1 MKKLKIGVLM
11 HPSLIPPLT
20 REGFSEKE
28 IDTWKTEYDVVSTLR
43 KLGHEVRPVGV
54 YDDLGP
60 LRELIGEWQPDLFFN
75 LLEEF
80 LGDPH
85 FDFHVVGYLEMK
97 QVPFT
102 GCRPRGL
109 IISRDK
115 ALAKKILHYHR
126 IRVPNFVVFP
136 HGRKARRPRPLSF
149 PLIVKSLT
157 EEASAGIAQA
167 SIVDS
172 DEKLADRVAFIHDNI
187 GTDALVEEFIEGR
200 ELYACVIGNRTAKV
214 LPIWELVFE
223 NLSPGTA
230 AIATAQVKHNSEY
243 QRKRGI
249 FQQPANDLPPGV
261 EDRLVRTSRKIYKLL
276 QLDGYARLDFRLR
289 PDGEFYFLE
298 ANPNPEIAETEEFAS
313 AAAEAGIEYPQLL
326 EKIVKLALKRE

>member
-11 HPSLIPPLT
+11 HPSLIPPPS

-60 LRELIGEWQPDLFFN
+60 LRELIAEWQPDLFFN

-97 QVPFT
+97 QVAFT

-136 HGRKARRPRPLSF
+136 RGRKARRPRALSF

-230 AIATAQVKHNSEY
+230 AIATAQVKHNAEY

-249 FQQPANDLPPGV
+249 FQQPADDLPPGV
-261 EDRLVRTSRKIYKLL
+261 EERLVRTSRKIYKLL

-326 EKIVKLALKRE
+326 EKIVKLALKRD